1 VSERNWKEVESS
13 LISHI
18 DYDEPEQRLYVK
30 FKTGKHHY
38 AYDDVSPHAHFMLT
52 SDASIGSHFS
62 RNIRGKYP
70 HHMIAN
76 DFEGAGL
83 SEEVSNEGCA

>member
-1 VSERNWKEVESS
+1 MTQRNWKKVESK

-18 DYDEPEQRLYVK
+18 DYDEPNSRLYVK
-30 FKTGKHHY
+30 FHTGTHHY

-52 SDASIGSHFS
+52 SDASLGSHFS

-70 HHMIAN
+70 HHMILNKPSWA
-76 DFEGAGL
+76 D
-83 SEEVSNEGCA
+83 EVSNEGCA